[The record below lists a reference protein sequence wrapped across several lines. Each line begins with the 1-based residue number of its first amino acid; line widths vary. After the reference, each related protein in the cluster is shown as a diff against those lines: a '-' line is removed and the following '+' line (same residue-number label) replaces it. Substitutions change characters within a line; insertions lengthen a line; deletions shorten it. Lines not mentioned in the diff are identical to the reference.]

1 MWNRLCGNAVCS
13 YGAGDTGGLLLFNA
27 TSASETLLLLKIL
40 LPMWNRLCSKAKLQ
54 FIM

>member
-27 TSASETLLLLKIL
+27 TSASETLLRRNNERHRFKYE
-40 LPMWNRLCSKAKLQ
+40 
-54 FIM
+54 